1 MSKEVVELFF
11 KTSEANEVDSA
22 MECFAEDGVWIDPDG
37 KVYAGQEIRP
47 YLEQQIGVLY
57 DFNEKG
63 ITVNYTGIAEV
74 GDTVFIGATVNAPDG
89 TELKRFVDIFK
100 MRDGKIVVK
109 DVFGKG

>member
-11 KTSEANEVDSA
+11 KTSEANEVDNA

-63 ITVNYTGIAEV
+63 ITVNYTGIA
-74 GDTVFIGATVNAPDG
+74 DLTPSSSAPRSTRPTARSSSASWTSSRCATA
-89 TELKRFVDIFK
+89 RSS
-100 MRDGKIVVK
+100 
-109 DVFGKG
+109 